1 MENKINVNLGNL
13 KYTRYTLLYDKSREI
28 RELYNNFEYSLLNKY
43 NDIDVKYFV
52 DLVAIR
58 VQNKK
63 ICLITVNNPIKI
75 DFNTD
80 KIETKF
86 TINSLSDIDDACKLF
101 KQVYE
106 EKKEE

>member
-1 MENKINVNLGNL
+1 MCK
-13 KYTRYTLLYDKSREI
+13 
-28 RELYNNFEYSLLNKY
+28 LYNTFEYSLLNEY

-80 KIETKF
+80 KIENEF
-86 TINSLSDIDDACKLF
+86 TINYLSDIDDACKRF
-101 KQVYE
+101 KHVYDEKME
-106 EKKEE
+106 EIKNE